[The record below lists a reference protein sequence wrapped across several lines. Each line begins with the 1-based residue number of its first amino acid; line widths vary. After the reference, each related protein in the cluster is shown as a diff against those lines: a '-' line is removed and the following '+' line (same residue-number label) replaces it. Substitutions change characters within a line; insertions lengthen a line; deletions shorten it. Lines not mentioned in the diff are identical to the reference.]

1 MFELYIENDRNERLD
16 LSPGIKEY
24 SVLDVKGLNPPS
36 ATINLSDV
44 SGLDGARFNSSKIE
58 SRDITITIKINQD
71 IEENRIRLYD
81 FFRVKQYSKIHYK
94 SRKRDV
100 VIEGYVE
107 SFDCD
112 FFVEDEQAQI
122 AILCP
127 EAYWKDAYEFIAD
140 ISQIIPKFEFPFSIP
155 EEGIEFSIYNEH
167 LVAEV
172 VNVGDVET
180 GVLIQID
187 VIGSVKHL
195 KIYNA
200 DTRDVFGFD
209 YPLQYG
215 DYVEIDSRTGSK
227 GIYLLRNGKR
237 VNLINYLDK
246 GITWLTLK
254 QGTNTFTYTCEDGT
268 EYLLIRIA
276 TINKYSGV

>member
-1 MFELYIENDRNERLD
+1 MFELYIENDRKERLN
-16 LSPGIKEY
+16 LSPAVKEY
-24 SVLDVKGLNPPS
+24 SILSVKGLNPPG

-58 SRDITITIKINQD
+58 IRNVVITLKIEGD
-71 IEENRIRLYD
+71 IEENRLKLYD
-81 FFRVKQYSKIHYK
+81 FFRVKQYTKVCYK
-94 SRKRDV
+94 NGKRDV
-100 VIEGYVE
+100 TIEGYVE

-112 FFVEDEQAQI
+112 FFTQDEQAQI
-122 AILCP
+122 SILCP
-127 EAYWKDAYEFIAD
+127 DSYWQDAFEFIAD
-140 ISQIIPKFEFPFSIP
+140 ISQIIAKFEFPFSISAD
-155 EEGIEFSIYNEH
+155 GKEFSTYNEH

-172 VNVGDVET
+172 INVGDVET

-200 DTRDVFGFD
+200 DTRDVFGFKYD
-209 YPLQYG
+209 LQYG

-227 GIYLLRNGKR
+227 GIYLLRDGKR
-237 VNLINYLDK
+237 INLINYLDK

-254 QGTNTFTYTCEDGT
+254 QGINTFTYTTEDGT
-268 EYLLIRIA
+268 EYLLIKIA
-276 TINKYSGV
+276 TVNKYSGV